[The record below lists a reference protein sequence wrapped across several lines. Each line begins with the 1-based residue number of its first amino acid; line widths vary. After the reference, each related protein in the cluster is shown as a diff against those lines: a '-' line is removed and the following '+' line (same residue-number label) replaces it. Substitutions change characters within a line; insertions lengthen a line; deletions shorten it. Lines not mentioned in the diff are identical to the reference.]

1 MIKDKMKHDKIRTIE
16 EFRRLFMP
24 NSVALRDREIETEE
38 EAQDIGTVMA
48 EDLLKKIRLKEMK

>member
-16 EFRRLFMP
+16 EFKRLFMP
-24 NSVALRDREIETEE
+24 NSVALRDGEIETED
-38 EAQDIGTVMA
+38 EAQDIGKVMA